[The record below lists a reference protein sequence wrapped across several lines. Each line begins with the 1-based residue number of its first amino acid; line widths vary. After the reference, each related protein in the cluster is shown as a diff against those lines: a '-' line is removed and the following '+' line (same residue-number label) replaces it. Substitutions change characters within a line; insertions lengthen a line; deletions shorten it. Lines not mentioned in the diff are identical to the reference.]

1 MEREVSDMGESLLD
15 VCLYGELEDAL
26 EGVNSIFRFSK
37 NYAKACI
44 ENVWLIRFV
53 HNYDNKFSRQCLKLR
68 FKVELIGSNIESY
81 KAHQISIN
89 PIYKSQNLTN
99 SNQT

>member
-1 MEREVSDMGESLLD
+1 MVRKKCFETNLGMEREVSDMGESLLD

-44 ENVWLIRFV
+44 ENV
-53 HNYDNKFSRQCLKLR
+53 
-68 FKVELIGSNIESY
+68 
-81 KAHQISIN
+81 
-89 PIYKSQNLTN
+89 
-99 SNQT
+99 

>member
-1 MEREVSDMGESLLD
+1 MSDMGESLLD

-44 ENVWLIRFV
+44 ENV
-53 HNYDNKFSRQCLKLR
+53 
-68 FKVELIGSNIESY
+68 
-81 KAHQISIN
+81 
-89 PIYKSQNLTN
+89 
-99 SNQT
+99 